1 MPMAESRA
9 FALLEPISCTDNIAE
24 LCSALAEKKICSVY
38 GPDDTQRAHFLA
50 ALAAKSGRQ
59 MLILTPNDGLAMR
72 MTEDLNV
79 MLDGCARFLPARDVS
94 FVKSSAS
101 SHDLAMRRIEVI
113 GACLTGQVQVLV
125 CAADAAM
132 HRMDK
137 PERFEKHMVFLS
149 EEDRMEPMALIEK
162 LTQAGYER
170 VQLVEARGQCA
181 LRGGILDVYPIGE
194 PNALRIEFFD
204 DEIDSIRSFDVM
216 TQRSISR
223 RSSARIYPAKE
234 LLLTDKKPATLQ
246 TGCAMSW
253 NAAKAVRNMIS
264 VKRSWKRNLVW
275 IRLKS
280 S

>member
-24 LCSALAEKKICSVY
+24 LCSTLAEKKICSVY